1 MKSAI
6 RTQQTLLDKPAASS
20 TQGTIM
26 LSSSIM
32 RGALALAFFGSTQ
45 LALAHALPK
54 VQQPGPGA
62 TVSAPHEVAI
72 DFGEAL
78 EPTFSKLIVTNA
90 QGTQINTAKSAVDA
104 SDKKHM
110 SVALPDL
117 APGVYKVQW
126 TAVAADGHR
135 TQGHYNF
142 TVK

>member
-1 MKSAI
+1 
-6 RTQQTLLDKPAASS
+6 
-20 TQGTIM
+20 M
-26 LSSSIM
+26 LSTSFR
-32 RGALALAFFGSTQ
+32 RGALALAFLGSTQ

-54 VQQPGPGA
+54 LQQPGPGA

-78 EPTFSKLIVTNA
+78 EPTFSKLVVTNA
-90 QGTQINTAKSAVDA
+90 QGTQVNTAKSAVGD
-104 SDKKHM
+104 SDRKHM

>member
-1 MKSAI
+1 
-6 RTQQTLLDKPAASS
+6 
-20 TQGTIM
+20 M
-26 LSSSIM
+26 LSSSIK
-32 RGALALAFFGSTQ
+32 RGALALAFLGATQ

-62 TVSAPHEVAI
+62 TVSAPHEVSI
-72 DFGEAL
+72 DFSEAL

-90 QGTQINTAKSAVDA
+90 QGTQINTAKSTVDA

-110 SVALPDL
+110 SAALPDL

>member
-1 MKSAI
+1 
-6 RTQQTLLDKPAASS
+6 
-20 TQGTIM
+20 M
-26 LSSSIM
+26 LSSSLL
-32 RGALALAFFGSTQ
+32 RGALALAFIGTAQ

-54 VQQPGPGA
+54 IQNPGPGA

-78 EPTFSKLIVTNA
+78 EPTFSKLIVTDA
-90 QGTQINTAKSAVDA
+90 HGTQVNTDKSIVDA
-104 SDKKHM
+104 NDKKHM
-110 SVALPDL
+110 SVALGAL
-117 APGVYKVQW
+117 QPGVYKVQW

>member
-1 MKSAI
+1 
-6 RTQQTLLDKPAASS
+6 
-20 TQGTIM
+20 M
-26 LSSSIM
+26 LSSSLM
-32 RGALALAFFGSTQ
+32 RGALALALAGTAHI
-45 LALAHALPK
+45 ALAHALPK
-54 VQQPGPGA
+54 LQNPGPGA

-90 QGTQINTAKSAVDA
+90 QGTQVNAAKSTVDTN
-104 SDKKHM
+104 DRKHM

>member
-1 MKSAI
+1 MK
-6 RTQQTLLDKPAASS
+6 PSS
-20 TQGTIM
+20 
-26 LSSSIM
+26 LV
-32 RGALALAFFGSTQ
+32 RGALALAFAGASQ

-54 VQQPGPGA
+54 LQNPGPGA

-72 DFGEAL
+72 EFGEAL

-90 QGTQINTAKSAVDA
+90 QGTQVNTAKSVVDA
-104 SDKKHM
+104 KDRKL
-110 SVALPDL
+110 SVALDNL
-117 APGVYKVQW
+117 QPGVYEVQW

>member
-1 MKSAI
+1 
-6 RTQQTLLDKPAASS
+6 
-20 TQGTIM
+20 M
-26 LSSSIM
+26 LSSSLM
-32 RGALALAFFGSTQ
+32 PGALALAFIGSTQ
-45 LALAHALPK
+45 LAFAHALPK
-54 VQQPGPGA
+54 LQQPGPGA

-72 DFGEAL
+72 EFGEAL

-90 QGTQINTAKSAVDA
+90 QGTQVNTANSTVDDH
-104 SDKKHM
+104 DKKHM

-126 TAVAADGHR
+126 SVVAADGHR

>member
-1 MKSAI
+1 
-6 RTQQTLLDKPAASS
+6 
-20 TQGTIM
+20 M
-26 LSSSIM
+26 LSSSFM
-32 RGALALAFFGSTQ
+32 RRALALVLAGSAQ
-45 LALAHALPK
+45 LACAHALPK
-54 VQQPGPGA
+54 LQQPGPGA
-62 TVSAPHEVAI
+62 TVSAPHDVAI

-90 QGTQINTAKSAVDA
+90 QGTQVNTANSTVDA
-104 SDKKHM
+104 SDKKHI

>member
-1 MKSAI
+1 
-6 RTQQTLLDKPAASS
+6 
-20 TQGTIM
+20 
-26 LSSSIM
+26 M
-32 RGALALAFFGSTQ
+32 RSALALAFIGAGQF
-45 LALAHALPK
+45 AFAHALPK
-54 VQQPGPGA
+54 MQQPGPGA

-90 QGTQINTAKSAVDA
+90 QGTQVNTEKSAVDA

-110 SVALPDL
+110 SVALPNL

>member
-1 MKSAI
+1 
-6 RTQQTLLDKPAASS
+6 
-20 TQGTIM
+20 M

-117 APGVYKVQW
+117 APGVYEVQW

>member
-1 MKSAI
+1 MKS
-6 RTQQTLLDKPAASS
+6 SS
-20 TQGTIM
+20 
-26 LSSSIM
+26 LV
-32 RGALALAFFGSTQ
+32 RGALALAFIGAAQF
-45 LALAHALPK
+45 AFAHALPK

-62 TVSAPHEVAI
+62 TVSAPREVAI

-90 QGTQINTAKSAVDA
+90 QGTQVNTEKSVVDA

-110 SVALPDL
+110 SVALPTL

>member
-1 MKSAI
+1 MK
-6 RTQQTLLDKPAASS
+6 PSS
-20 TQGTIM
+20 
-26 LSSSIM
+26 LM
-32 RGALALAFFGSTQ
+32 RGALALACALAAQ

-54 VQQPGPGA
+54 LQQPGPGA

-78 EPTFSKLIVTNA
+78 EPTFSKLLVTNA
-90 QGTQINTAKSAVDA
+90 QGTQVNTEKSVVAD

-110 SVALPDL
+110 SVALPAL
-117 APGVYKVQW
+117 QPGVYKVQW
-126 TAVAADGHR
+126 TALAADGHR

>member
-1 MKSAI
+1 M
-6 RTQQTLLDKPAASS
+6 R
-20 TQGTIM
+20 
-26 LSSSIM
+26 SSSFV
-32 RGALALAFFGSTQ
+32 RGALALAFIGAAQF
-45 LALAHALPK
+45 ALAHALPK
-54 VQQPGPGA
+54 LQNPGPGA

-78 EPTFSKLIVTNA
+78 EPTFSKLVVTDA
-90 QGTQINTAKSAVDA
+90 GGTQVNTAKSVVDA
-104 SDKKHM
+104 SDRKHM
-110 SVALPDL
+110 SVALGHL

>member
-1 MKSAI
+1 
-6 RTQQTLLDKPAASS
+6 
-20 TQGTIM
+20 M
-26 LSSSIM
+26 LSSSLM
-32 RGALALAFFGSTQ
+32 RSALALAFIGSAQ
-45 LALAHALPK
+45 LAFAHALPK
-54 VQQPGPGA
+54 LQQPGPGA

-90 QGTQINTAKSAVDA
+90 QGRQVNTEKSTVDA
-104 SDKKHM
+104 RDKKHM

-126 TAVAADGHR
+126 SAFAADGHR